1 MTTIYTL
8 ELEHGKYYVGRST
21 FPKKRILAHFTTNGS
36 EWTKLHPPVRVISQ
50 ILGDEFDEEKHT
62 LIAMNTYGVDNVR
75 GGSYCTLTLSK
86 FEKEKAQ
93 QTIWSIMDKC
103 YKCGN
108 VGHFA
113 KNCADSS
120 GSPKCGYVR
129 DPEQHLAYNVN
140 GTRPLGGWDN
150 YPNELYLGTN
160 ALLAAKQNNDKCP
173 ACNGSGRCYW
183 AAGDDG
189 EDDMYGSCFEC
200 CCVNCGQKSCRCF
213 ECKCCLD
220 IIANELNNNNC
231 CHACTL
237 SMCKI
242 CEGTGIDHFPD
253 GRECCCNA
261 CNTFN
266 IKCDGCT
273 YCVH

>member
-113 KNCADSS
+113 KNCQPVQHVQEEADESI
-120 GSPKCGYVR
+120 P
-129 DPEQHLAYNVN
+129 LLN
-140 GTRPLGGWDN
+140 GWTITPQAFSRFCARREMTYGVHIPGQC
-150 YPNELYLGTN
+150 YM
-160 ALLAAKQNNDKCP
+160 
-173 ACNGSGRCYW
+173 CNGSEICELSGFNSGY
-183 AAGDDG
+183 
-189 EDDMYGSCFEC
+189 YGKCMGC
-200 CCVNCGQKSCRCF
+200 CCADCGQTNGLNGTCICDK
-213 ECKCCLD
+213 
-220 IIANELNNNNC
+220 NE
-231 CHACTL
+231 
-237 SMCKI
+237 
-242 CEGTGIDHFPD
+242 
-253 GRECCCNA
+253 
-261 CNTFN
+261 
-266 IKCDGCT
+266 
-273 YCVH
+273 